1 MAVSR
6 STEDKALVQ
15 QLAGGDPR
23 ALGAVYDRY
32 APALYRLL
40 NAMLASSADAED
52 ALQEVFVKLATAR
65 NAQIQDLRAYLFTMA
80 RHQALGMLRRRKR
93 ETPLDEAAWE
103 NVADEAD
110 AESSNWTALLV
121 RLPVEQ
127 REVIALKIWEQMT
140 FAEIAEVVKTSPNT
154 VMSRYRYGIEK
165 LRGWAEAG
173 HG

>member
-1 MAVSR
+1 V
-6 STEDKALVQ
+6 
-15 QLAGGDPR
+15 
-23 ALGAVYDRY
+23 VYDRY

-40 NAMLASSADAED
+40 NAILGSSADAED
-52 ALQEVFVKLATAR
+52 ALQEVFVRLATAR
-65 NAQIQDLRAYLFTMA
+65 NPKIQDLRAYLFVAA

-103 NVADEAD
+103 NVAGEDEPEAGH
-110 AESSNWTALLV
+110 SQWTALLV

-140 FAEIAEVVKTSPNT
+140 FAEIAEVVKASPNT

-165 LRGWAEAG
+165 LRSWAEAG
-173 HG
+173 HE